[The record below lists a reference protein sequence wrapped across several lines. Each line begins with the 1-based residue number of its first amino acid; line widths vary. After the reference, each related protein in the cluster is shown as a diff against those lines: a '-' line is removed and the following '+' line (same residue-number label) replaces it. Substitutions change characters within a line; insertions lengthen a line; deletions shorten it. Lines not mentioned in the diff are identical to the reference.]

1 MAGKH
6 GFLPE
11 FVPGT
16 EEWGSY
22 VERAE
27 HYFVANGVDTQETRR
42 AVLLSSCGAP
52 TYRLIRNLSTP
63 LKPGEKTYKE
73 IVELVA
79 SHLQPKPSVIMQRFK
94 FNSRVRG
101 EGESIA
107 DFVAALRQLSE
118 HCAFGDTLQ
127 DVLRD
132 RLVCGVKDERIQRR
146 LLGEVELTFARAF
159 QIALAVESANK
170 HAIELQSSVP
180 TTVPP

>member
-1 MAGKH
+1 
-6 GFLPE
+6 
-11 FVPGT
+11 
-16 EEWGSY
+16 
-22 VERAE
+22 
-27 HYFVANGVDTQETRR
+27 
-42 AVLLSSCGAP
+42 
-52 TYRLIRNLSTP
+52 
-63 LKPGEKTYKE
+63 
-73 IVELVA
+73 
-79 SHLQPKPSVIMQRFK
+79 MQRFK

-118 HCAFGDTLQ
+118 HCAFGETLQ

-180 TTVPP
+180 TTVPPVIKLITGGTVVGTEDCNSIACLFADSTAKAIPVNKCTPLLMTSI